1 MSACVNCG
9 PSPPAF
15 PKPESRRS
23 KRLNHSVLA
32 SDEENNLAE
41 LPEVKDRSSVNE
53 GLQMPVLSLDNGQN
67 DFIPDELLSN
77 LTSTVCPQDRD
88 QYNKTYKHPK
98 VCGIRAPD
106 AVWHHNTGRKKYHYF
121 LDQPTSVTGAG
132 RDISFLC
139 DALAAQRQRIF
150 LPPMPERAT
159 ISLQDSQKDTN
170 STETLI
176 PEEYHIMTNKGVKA
190 LQCYDDKYT
199 VLLEDEKKG
208 LKIFPSMRPS
218 GRLEAA
224 QLMRVMDD
232 MLEKA
237 GANQEF
243 EGVKGLSQLQG
254 LLELVRV
261 EQNIYNIVFHELI
274 RQVSVECRERG
285 QLLAKLRHRYV
296 TLLDRIPRQL
306 ISLHTETLAQRALD
320 RRLTEEIIC
329 FKHSITQLNKELNQL
344 CDHDEHVFK
353 QAEKAQE
360 DLAKALKQSQLDSDL
375 VGEYHSLYE
384 LQRQRLEGQ
393 VAVLTEEK
401 DLWSK
406 ATYSI
411 ALKVIKLNNLQLI
424 NRLHVSEQAWSKTAE
439 HFTNVLIAKDSE
451 NLSRIM
457 QLTDQWKEQ
466 LTGFME
472 KLRETEKKQYESIR
486 SIQIGLVRWHKFC
499 EDNLRSPDVKFEKTS
514 VEVLCNDLKQWSMV
528 LSMLCERYGGA
539 DLLSGQETIQTLEQL
554 QDSWVEVC
562 MQLFRR
568 HPALDKEAPN
578 GQAAMR
584 ELSHAITEL
593 YTQLGILID
602 GESGIHQQLIT
613 LAGVIG
619 SWANRLKSLIGQL
632 DLVHHSEWWKLEKAL
647 GSCINMCEEALVN
660 VNNTQAESEKIKQKP
675 HTKIEIND
683 VLNMLREFVSS
694 QNNFYDYTNL
704 TLCEEVNSLHALQTR
719 WMVDLLLLMVPD
731 QCDGQEP
738 HSPPS
743 PELNVF
749 KDVSFQKLKEDA
761 RNLSQKLNY
770 FSKYITSSCQAIV
783 EEMMQKNM
791 TQDDAENEIY
801 QLNKLQGECAEW
813 VDICQILLC
822 ELMGRHLELPLPDE
836 AVPKFIT
843 DLSLSVERVDSPVD
857 VYATQERPAE
867 VNEDEKAAVTAGGR
881 PYISQKMN
889 KQVEEREEDVSEN
902 EKRSSVMK
910 LIGHDGQ
917 IIEQI
922 LGEKPLDI
930 TGTSYPM
937 DPCSEKAQQTFSA
950 LCTLELLQQELLAVE
965 ARAISAEE
973 RALKAEEALQ
983 TALERIHDLE
993 RQLPQRASLETKA
1006 SKSVSPV
1013 ANKEAILELKEV
1025 SQQPT
1030 PSPKPTKSSKKH

>member
-1 MSACVNCG
+1 MGVWVCGLVLFDIFVNI
-9 PSPPAF
+9 
-15 PKPESRRS
+15 
-23 KRLNHSVLA
+23 LA
-32 SDEENNLAE
+32 HNLAE
-41 LPEVKDRSSVNE
+41 PAYDADVAQLEYKLVPGDHGLVIRLKGFNHKLPLLLKLIVDYLADFTAALDVFSMFVEQLKKTYFNILIKPERLGKDVRLQILEPSRWSVIQKYQAINKNLTVENLMQFVNKFKSEMFVE
-53 GLQMPVLSLDNGQN
+53 GLVQGNVTSDESKVFLQYFVEKLQFQPLPSEPPVLFRVVDLPPKHHLCKVQSLNKGDANSEVTVYYQSG
-67 DFIPDELLSN
+67 IKSLREHALMELL
-77 LTSTVCPQDRD
+77 V
-88 QYNKTYKHPK
+88 
-98 VCGIRAPD
+98 
-106 AVWHHNTGRKKYHYF
+106 
-121 LDQPTSVTGAG
+121 
-132 RDISFLC
+132 
-139 DALAAQRQRIF
+139 
-150 LPPMPERAT
+150 
-159 ISLQDSQKDTN
+159 
-170 STETLI
+170 
-176 PEEYHIMTNKGVKA
+176 
-190 LQCYDDKYT
+190 
-199 VLLEDEKKG
+199 
-208 LKIFPSMRPS
+208 
-218 GRLEAA
+218 
-224 QLMRVMDD
+224 
-232 MLEKA
+232 
-237 GANQEF
+237 
-243 EGVKGLSQLQG
+243 LQG

-329 FKHSITQLNKELNQL
+329 FKRSITQLNKELNQL

-360 DLAKALKQSQLDSDL
+360 DLAKAVKQSQLDSDL

-384 LQRQRLEGQ
+384 LQRQRLEGK
-393 VAVLTEEK
+393 VAILTEEK

-451 NLSRIM
+451 NLNRIM

-472 KLRETEKKQYESIR
+472 NLRETEKKQYESIK

-499 EDNLRSPDVKFEKTS
+499 EDNVRSPDVKFEKTS

-528 LSMLCERYGGA
+528 VSMLCERYGGA
-539 DLLSGQETIQTLEQL
+539 NLLSGQETIQTLEQL

-578 GQAAMR
+578 DQAAMR

-593 YTQLGILID
+593 YTQLGIRID

-632 DLVHHSEWWKLEKAL
+632 DLVHHSEWLKLEKAL

-660 VNNTQAESEKIKQKP
+660 VNNTQAESEKIKHKP

-704 TLCEEVNSLHALQTR
+704 TLCEEVNSLHALQTL

-738 HSPPS
+738 HSPPR

-761 RNLSQKLNY
+761 RNLAQKLNY
-770 FSKYITSSCQAIV
+770 FSKYITSSCQAII
-783 EEMMQKNM
+783 EEMMQKNL
-791 TQDDAENEIY
+791 TQDDAENEMY
-801 QLNKLQGECAEW
+801 LLNKLQRECAEW

-822 ELMGRHLELPLPDE
+822 KLMGRHLELPLPDE
-836 AVPKFIT
+836 AVPKFIA
-843 DLSLSVERVDSPVD
+843 DLSLSVERVHSPVD

-867 VNEDEKAAVTAGGR
+867 VNEDERAAVTAGER

-889 KQVEEREEDVSEN
+889 QQVEESEEDVIEN
-902 EKRSSVMK
+902 EKRSLVMK
-910 LIGHDGQ
+910 LIGYDGQ
-917 IIEQI
+917 IIEQT
-922 LGEKPLDI
+922 LGEEPLDI
-930 TGTSYPM
+930 TGTSDPVVR
-937 DPCSEKAQQTFSA
+937 PCSEKAQQAFSA
-950 LCTLELLQQELLAVE
+950 LCTLELLQQELL
-965 ARAISAEE
+965 
-973 RALKAEEALQ
+973 
-983 TALERIHDLE
+983 
-993 RQLPQRASLETKA
+993 
-1006 SKSVSPV
+1006 
-1013 ANKEAILELKEV
+1013 
-1025 SQQPT
+1025 
-1030 PSPKPTKSSKKH
+1030 